1 MQASGLFERFTPLLK
16 STDLK
21 MQKQVDEDE
30 DEDENEFQTTTG
42 SAEGIKIKLKTIL
55 QSLQNLVYVDGSM
68 VLGLFVYTFVNVMNS
83 SLVVF
88 LQEA

>member
-21 MQKQVDEDE
+21 MQKEGDEDE
-30 DEDENEFQTTTG
+30 DEFQTTTG
-42 SAEGIKIKLKTIL
+42 SIEGIKIKLKAIL

-68 VLGLFVYTFVNVMNS
+68 GLACLFTPLLMS
-83 SLVVF
+83 
-88 LQEA
+88 

>member
-1 MQASGLFERFTPLLK
+1 MQASGLFGRFTPLLK

-21 MQKQVDEDE
+21 MQKEVDEDE
-30 DEDENEFQTTTG
+30 DEDEFQTTTG